1 MDTVSFTNMLF
12 QLNHTP
18 KRGFN
23 FRAKTVGIFEKVP
36 RYIDLWDKLALSGT
50 EVDNNIDV
58 VTAMTQ

>member
-1 MDTVSFTNMLF
+1 MHVQSVHYRTKAVVNGTKMDTVSFTNMLF

-36 RYIDLWDKLALSGT
+36 RYIDL
-50 EVDNNIDV
+50 
-58 VTAMTQ
+58 